1 MTRLATFL
9 RPRSRLSRLWR
20 RENGNATIEFVIM
33 FPVIIT
39 LMLSSFESALLMT
52 RQVMLERAL
61 DMAVRGLR
69 LGTWPDIDHEQFRQ
83 IVCQRAGIIPDCDAA
98 LYIELREIPKTTW
111 ALPSPAAICINR
123 AEPIDSFTNFLQGP
137 ENQLMLV
144 RACVKADPFFPG
156 IGLGRMLTETD
167 DGGYA
172 LISTS
177 TFVNEPSA
185 GS

>member
-1 MTRLATFL
+1 MTRPGKF
-9 RPRSRLSRLWR
+9 RPLSRLFRWFGR
-20 RENGNATIEFVIM
+20 DDGNATIEFVIL
-33 FPVIIT
+33 FPVFIT
-39 LMLSSFESALLMT
+39 LMLSCFESALLMT

-69 LGTWPDIDHEQFRQ
+69 LGRWPNIEHDEFKQ
-83 IVCQRAGIIPDCDAA
+83 IVCDRAGIIPQCNEV
-98 LYIELREIPKTTW
+98 LMVELRAIPKTTW
-111 ALPSPAAICINR
+111 DLPSPAATCVNR
-123 AEPIDSFTNFLQGP
+123 DEPIQPMTSFLQGP
-137 ENQLMLV
+137 ENELMLV

-156 IGLGRMLTETD
+156 TGLGLQLSQTD

-177 TFVNEPSA
+177 TFVNEPAA